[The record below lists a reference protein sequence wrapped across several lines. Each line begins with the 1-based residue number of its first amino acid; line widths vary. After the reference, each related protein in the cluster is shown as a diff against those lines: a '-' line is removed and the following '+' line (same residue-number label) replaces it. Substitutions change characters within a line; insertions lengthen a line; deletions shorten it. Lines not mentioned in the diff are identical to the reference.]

1 MLFSRHKMAYERKRK
16 NMRNVACVAEIVKGR
31 KKILMTAKPFC
42 AILLGVLSGFSLQAA
57 EVIQVDVRPIL
68 TGRAVTTL
76 TDGKLVPWNKGVD
89 GAGKGDGYMTLEAS
103 VSNGD
108 TNARALPG
116 DGCFQANESHP
127 FVRLNFANAD
137 GNGMQT
143 RSVEG
148 AGEFSFSVPTN
159 RYQRMMV
166 FMTSAEGP
174 SRLHFKLVYG
184 DGTLTE
190 REVLLPDY
198 YNDAPAGD
206 TNIFSLATNL
216 AKWDASGRMAERD
229 HHNIHGVELQ
239 PDAGKALVSI
249 QVGKTAP
256 GYLLFWGATGV
267 TTN

>member
-1 MLFSRHKMAYERKRK
+1 
-16 NMRNVACVAEIVKGR
+16 
-31 KKILMTAKPFC
+31 
-42 AILLGVLSGFSLQAA
+42 
-57 EVIQVDVRPIL
+57 L

-76 TDGKLVPWNKGVD
+76 TDGKLVPWNKGID
-89 GAGKGDGYMTLEAS
+89 GGGKGDGYLTLEAS
-103 VSNGD
+103 ISNGD

-116 DGCFQANESHP
+116 DGCFQANASHP

-137 GNGMQT
+137 GNGLQT

-174 SRLHFKLVYG
+174 SHLHFKLVYG

-198 YNDAPAGD
+198 YNNAPAGD
-206 TNIFSLATNL
+206 TNIFPWPRIWPSGTLPVEWRSGIIIISMVSSCSPMPGRPWFPFRS
-216 AKWDASGRMAERD
+216 AKRRRAIFYSGA
-229 HHNIHGVELQ
+229 Q
-239 PDAGKALVSI
+239 PV
-249 QVGKTAP
+249 
-256 GYLLFWGATGV
+256 
-267 TTN
+267 

>member
-1 MLFSRHKMAYERKRK
+1 MRH
-16 NMRNVACVAEIVKGR
+16 VAAVAKIVKGR
-31 KKILMTAKPFC
+31 KIILMTTRRILG
-42 AILLGVLSGFSLQAA
+42 AILFGVLSGFSMQAA

-76 TDGKLVPWNKGVD
+76 TDGKLMPWDKGVD
-89 GAGKGDGYMTLEAS
+89 GSGKRDGYLTLEAS

-116 DGCFQANESHP
+116 DGCFQANALHP

-137 GNGMQT
+137 GNGFQT

-148 AGEFSFSVPTN
+148 AGKFSFSVPTN

-174 SRLHFKLVYG
+174 SHLHFKLVYD
-184 DGTLTE
+184 DGTLEE
-190 REVLLPDY
+190 RDVLLPDY

-216 AKWDASGRMAERD
+216 AKWDASGRMAERN

-239 PDAGKALVSI
+239 PDAGKALVAI
-249 QVGKTAP
+249 QIGKTAP
-256 GYLLFWGATGV
+256 GYLVFWGATGV
-267 TTN
+267 TIN